1 MVLGLDDLLFSQLL
15 KGAKMRKSMKL
26 GSIAVAS
33 TILAA
38 PGLIHNAAYANT
50 LTGLIPDLYAAV
62 DVVSRELV
70 GFIPSA
76 ARAPGAERAAV
87 GQSVT
92 YHVAPNASAHD
103 IVPAMTIPEPA
114 DQTIGNAFMAI
125 TKSRGSRFGFTGE
138 EQRGLNSGPGYLSVQ
153 ADMIAQALRVLTN
166 EVEADLAVAA
176 TAAASRAYGTAG
188 TTPFAT
194 NLGDTAQIRKI
205 LDDNG
210 APSTGRSL
218 VMNTS
223 AGAAVRTLSN
233 LTKAN
238 EAGTTMTL
246 RQGELLDVHGIS
258 LKESGQAVLHTAGTG
273 ASATTDNAGYAVGAT
288 VITLASAGTGTILA
302 GDVVSFAGDASKYLV
317 TSGDADVSGGGTI
330 TIAAPGL
337 QVAIPASATAATV
350 SDDYAANVA
359 FTANALHLVTR
370 PPALPQE
377 GDAALDRIMIT
388 DPRSGLVF
396 EIAIYAG
403 YRKISAEVSIA
414 WGVKATKPEHMALL
428 LG

>member
-1 MVLGLDDLLFSQLL
+1 
-15 KGAKMRKSMKL
+15 MRKSFL
-26 GSIAVAS
+26 AAS
-33 TILAA
+33 TAILAA
-38 PGLIHNAAYANT
+38 PATVHQSAYANT

-76 ARAPGAERAAV
+76 TRAPGAERAAL
-87 GQSVT
+87 GQSVS
-92 YHVAPNASAHD
+92 YHVAGAATAHD
-103 IVPAMTIPEPA
+103 IAPAMTIPEPD
-114 DQTIGNAFMAI
+114 DQTVGASFMAI
-125 TKSRGSRFGFTGE
+125 TKSRGSSFGFTGE

-166 EVEADLAVAA
+166 EIEADLAVAA

-188 TTPFAT
+188 TIPFAT

-210 APSTGRSL
+210 APATGRSL

-223 AGAAVRTLSN
+223 AGAAVRTLTQ

-246 RQGELLDVHGIS
+246 RQGELMDVHNIS

-273 ASATTDNAGYAVGAT
+273 ASATTNTAGYAKGAT
-288 VITLASAGTGTILA
+288 VITLASAGTGTVIA
-302 GDVVSFAGDASKYLV
+302 GDVVSFAGDANKYLV
-317 TSGDADVSGGGTI
+317 VAGDTDVSGGGTI
-330 TIAAPGL
+330 TLAAPGL
-337 QVAIPASATAATV
+337 LQALPGSAVAITLAA
-350 SDDYAANVA
+350 DYAASVA
-359 FTANALHLVTR
+359 FSQDALHLVTR
-370 PPALPQE
+370 QPALPQE
-377 GDAALDRIMIT
+377 GDAALARMMIT

-396 EIAIYAG
+396 EVAMYPG
-403 YRKISAEVSIA
+403 YRKMKAEVSIA
-414 WGVKATKPEHMALL
+414 WGIKATKPEHTALL

>member
-1 MVLGLDDLLFSQLL
+1 
-15 KGAKMRKSMKL
+15 MRKSMKL

-33 TILAA
+33 TILSA
-38 PGLIHNAAYANT
+38 PGIIHNAAYANT

-87 GQSVT
+87 GQSVS
-92 YHVAPNASAHD
+92 YHVAPDASAHD
-103 IVPAMTIPEPA
+103 IAPAMTVPEPA
-114 DQTIGNAFMAI
+114 DQTIGNSFMAI

-138 EQRGLNSGPGYLSVQ
+138 EQRGLNNGGPGYLSVQ

-166 EVEADLAVAA
+166 EVETDLAVAA

-258 LKESGQAVLHTAGTG
+258 LKESGQAVLQSASGAAGVNTN
-273 ASATTDNAGYAVGAT
+273 TAGYAIGAT
-288 VITLASAGTGTILA
+288 EITMSAGTIAA
-302 GDVVSFAGDASKYLV
+302 GDVISFAGDASKYV
-317 TSGDADVSGGGTI
+317 VASVAGSVV

-337 QVAIPASATAATV
+337 QVAIPAAATAVTV
-350 SDDYAANVA
+350 AADYAANIG
-359 FTANALHLVTR
+359 FSANALHLVTR

-396 EIAIYAG
+396 EVAIYAG
-403 YRKISAEVSIA
+403 YRKVMAEVSIA
-414 WGVKATKPEHMALL
+414 WGVKATKSEHIALL

>member
-1 MVLGLDDLLFSQLL
+1 
-15 KGAKMRKSMKL
+15 MRKSFL
-26 GSIAVAS
+26 AAS
-33 TILAA
+33 TAILAA
-38 PGLIHNAAYANT
+38 PAMVHQSAYANT

-70 GFIPSA
+70 GFIPA
-76 ARAPGAERAAV
+76 ATRATGAERAAL
-87 GQSVT
+87 GQTVS
-92 YHVAPNASAHD
+92 YHVAGAATAHD
-103 IVPAMTIPEPA
+103 IAPAMSIPEPA
-114 DQTIGNAFMAI
+114 DQTVGTSFMAI
-125 TKSRGSRFGFTGE
+125 TKSRGSSFGFTGE

-166 EVEADLAVAA
+166 EIETDLAVAA

-210 APSTGRSL
+210 APATGRSL

-223 AGAAVRTLSN
+223 AGAAVRTLTQ

-246 RQGELLDVHGIS
+246 RQGELMDVHGIS
-258 LKESGQAVLHTAGTG
+258 LKESGQSVLHAAGTG
-273 ASATTDNAGYAVGAT
+273 ASATTNTAGYAVGAT
-288 VITLASAGTGTILA
+288 AITLASAGTGTILA
-302 GDVVSFAGDASKYLV
+302 GDVISFAGDASKYLV
-317 TSGDADVSGGGTI
+317 VSGDADVSGGGAI

-337 QVAIPASATAATV
+337 RQALPGSAVAVTLAA
-350 SDDYAANVA
+350 DYAASVA
-359 FTANALHLVTR
+359 FSQNALHLVTR
-370 PPALPQE
+370 QPALPQE
-377 GDAALDRIMIT
+377 GDAADARMMIT

-396 EIAIYAG
+396 EVAIYPG
-403 YRKISAEVSIA
+403 YRKMKAEVSIA
-414 WGVKATKPEHMALL
+414 WGVKATKPEHTALL